1 MNPKEVSTV
10 LVPQYLLTSEQKS
23 VIQSKIDEAV
33 TKLHVSREDAAAL
46 IYSHIIDDFFGKEV
60 IVAKYDNGD
69 LGDEMDSLGDEA
81 VKSKY
86 GHEDRKIKARHSS
99 GKPAHK
105 PAHKM
110 LGILEG
116 DEESKPKERK
126 LQRAYSSKPEDYILL
141 KFDSEA
147 ELFGALKMWYL
158 SGFTNYK
165 ILSIVVNGKKKEF
178 NTKTSGRDEKSYKLD
193 VAFGEEMEGGEAG
206 EEMCCEA
213 SE

>member
-69 LGDEMDSLGDEA
+69 LGDEMVSLGDET

-86 GHEDRKIKARHSS
+86 GHEDRKVKAGHSS
-99 GKPAHK
+99 GK

-147 ELFGALKMWYL
+147 ELFGALKMWDL

-178 NTKTSGRDEKSYKLD
+178 NTKTSGAGDKSYKLD
-193 VAFGEEMEGGEAG
+193 VAFGEEMEGREAG